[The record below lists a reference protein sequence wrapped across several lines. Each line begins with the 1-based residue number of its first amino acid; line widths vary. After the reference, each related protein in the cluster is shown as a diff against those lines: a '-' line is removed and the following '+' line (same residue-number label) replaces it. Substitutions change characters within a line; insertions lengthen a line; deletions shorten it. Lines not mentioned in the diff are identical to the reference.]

1 MPIAIAITLG
11 LMALLFAR
19 SSTRVV
25 VSLARLRSHWTFV
38 ALALATVVFAWL
50 SYAALWE
57 AGWR

>member
-1 MPIAIAITLG
+1 MAIAVTLG
-11 LMALLFAR
+11 VFAFLFAR

-25 VSLARLRSHWTFV
+25 IALARMRSHWTFV
-38 ALALATVVFAWL
+38 ALALATALFAWL